1 MDCLVSSWH
10 CAPNTTG
17 AEYLPPLHSQRSNHI
32 YIGVRSHGR
41 SHGRQRFIQEEGE
54 SPWAPTLT
62 TEISSRNVEIPC
74 CWKSADSEPLYWYLR
89 TCLSSRVFHQIV
101 ACISRIALMV
111 ALSASL
117 SNHDRDRKKSNRY
130 SPLRAAFVV
139 SRKKKKE
146 LLARITQFAV
156 ITLITLSTLIRT
168 SSTKNNRTIYL
179 QTETY
184 DPSQPNLKY
193 FFVVK
198 CKDNAL

>member
-10 CAPNTTG
+10 CAQNTTG

-117 SNHDRDRKKSNRY
+117 SNHDSDRKKSNRY

-139 SRKKKKE
+139 SRKKKK
-146 LLARITQFAV
+146 R
-156 ITLITLSTLIRT
+156 TLSAYNTICCHHA
-168 SSTKNNRTIYL
+168 NNL
-179 QTETY
+179 V
-184 DPSQPNLKY
+184 NLD
-193 FFVVK
+193 
-198 CKDNAL
+198 KDV

>member
-41 SHGRQRFIQEEGE
+41 SHGRQTFIQEEGE

-74 CWKSADSEPLYWYLR
+74 CWKSADSEPFYWYLR

-117 SNHDRDRKKSNRY
+117 SNHDSDRKKRNRY
-130 SPLRAAFVV
+130 SPLRAAFAV

-146 LLARITQFAV
+146 LLAP
-156 ITLITLSTLIRT
+156 LSAYNTICCHHT
-168 SSTKNNRTIYL
+168 NNL
-179 QTETY
+179 V
-184 DPSQPNLKY
+184 NLD
-193 FFVVK
+193 
-198 CKDNAL
+198 KDV

>member
-1 MDCLVSSWH
+1 
-10 CAPNTTG
+10 
-17 AEYLPPLHSQRSNHI
+17 
-32 YIGVRSHGR
+32 
-41 SHGRQRFIQEEGE
+41 
-54 SPWAPTLT
+54 
-62 TEISSRNVEIPC
+62 
-74 CWKSADSEPLYWYLR
+74 
-89 TCLSSRVFHQIV
+89 
-101 ACISRIALMV
+101 MV

-117 SNHDRDRKKSNRY
+117 SNHDSDRKKRNRY
-130 SPLRAAFVV
+130 SPLRAAFAV
-139 SRKKKKE
+139 SRKKKKKE

-156 ITLITLSTLIRT
+156 ITLIALSTLIRT